1 MAQIAYEEWFVRLR
15 FPGYKFT
22 PVNAESGLPE
32 GWGREPLGKHLKF
45 VKGKKVDELF
55 TEYAEGLVRIMLLDS
70 LESGN
75 SKFTTPDKHV
85 STKRGDLVMCMDGA
99 RSSYVFYAED
109 GIVGSTMA
117 KIEAN
122 ALPVSLLYLFFK
134 SILES
139 LQTNNTGAA
148 IPHANKAF
156 INSIEFPIPSVSV
169 LQQWDSAVSKLN
181 SQVWNLRDQNERL
194 REARDILLPR
204 LMTGVID
211 VASYNPKQLL
221 KEAK

>member
-1 MAQIAYEEWFVRLR
+1 
-15 FPGYKFT
+15 
-22 PVNAESGLPE
+22 
-32 GWGREPLGKHLKF
+32 
-45 VKGKKVDELF
+45 
-55 TEYAEGLVRIMLLDS
+55 MLLDS
-70 LESGN
+70 LESG
-75 SKFTTPDKHV
+75 KFKYTTTDKHV

-117 KIEAN
+117 KIESKS
-122 ALPVSLLYLFFK
+122 LPVSLLYLFFK

-156 INSIEFPIPSVSV
+156 INSIEFSIPSTLV
-169 LQQWDSAVSKLN
+169 LKKWDAYISKLN
-181 SQVWNLRDQNERL
+181 SQVWNLRDQNIRL

-211 VASYNPKQLL
+211 VESYDPAQLL
-221 KEAK
+221 KEAV

>member
-1 MAQIAYEEWFVRLR
+1 M
-15 FPGYKFT
+15 
-22 PVNAESGLPE
+22 S
-32 GWGREPLGKHLKF
+32 
-45 VKGKKVDELF
+45 
-55 TEYAEGLVRIMLLDS
+55 
-70 LESGN
+70 
-75 SKFTTPDKHV
+75 
-85 STKRGDLVMCMDGA
+85 
-99 RSSYVFYAED
+99 
-109 GIVGSTMA
+109 

-169 LQQWDSAVSKLN
+169 LQQWDLVVSKLN
-181 SQVWNLRDQNERL
+181 SQVWNLRDQNQRL

-211 VASYNPKQLL
+211 VESYDPAGLL
-221 KEAK
+221 KEAA

>member
-1 MAQIAYEEWFVRLR
+1 MKSGLCACAS
-15 FPGYKFT
+15 
-22 PVNAESGLPE
+22 PVTNPPPINPETGLPE
-32 GWGREPLGKHLKF
+32 GWTKEPLGKHLKF
-45 VKGKKVDELF
+45 IKGKKVDELF

-75 SKFTTPDKHV
+75 FKFTTPDKHV

-156 INSIEFPIPSVSV
+156 INNIEFPIPSVSV

-181 SQVWNLRDQNERL
+181 SQVWNLRDQNQRL

-211 VASYNPKQLL
+211 VENYDPAQLL
-221 KEAK
+221 KEAA

>member
-1 MAQIAYEEWFVRLR
+1 
-15 FPGYKFT
+15 
-22 PVNAESGLPE
+22 
-32 GWGREPLGKHLKF
+32 
-45 VKGKKVDELF
+45 
-55 TEYAEGLVRIMLLDS
+55 MLLDS

-75 SKFTTPDKHV
+75 FKFTTPDKHI

-99 RSSYVFYAED
+99 RSSFVFYAED

-169 LQQWDSAVSKLN
+169 LQQWDLVVSKLN
-181 SQVWNLRDQNERL
+181 SQVWNLRDQNQRL

-211 VASYNPKQLL
+211 VESYDPAGLL
-221 KEAK
+221 KEAA